1 MKIISITGGVGS
13 GKSEV
18 LRVLQEEFDA
28 EIIKADEVAHQ
39 LMEPGKKGHQHVVE
53 ALGDSFLNKDGS
65 IDRKKL
71 AALIFQNKE
80 AVETMNAIIH
90 PMAWEEI
97 RYAINHSDKEIIV
110 VEAALYDDDH
120 NAMFDEIWYVY
131 TSVENRIKRLMASRG
146 YSEEKCRGIMANQA
160 SEDDYRSFA
169 TRVLDNNGGIED
181 IRKQIA
187 SFLGKED

>member
-39 LMEPGKKGHQHVVE
+39 LMEPGKKGYQHVVE

-90 PMAWEEI
+90 PMAW
-97 RYAINHSDKEIIV
+97 RRS
-110 VEAALYDDDH
+110 
-120 NAMFDEIWYVY
+120 AMRSTIPTRRSSLWRQLSMMTSTMRCLMKSGMY
-131 TSVENRIKRLMASRG
+131 THRWKTASSV
-146 YSEEKCRGIMANQA
+146 
-160 SEDDYRSFA
+160 
-169 TRVLDNNGGIED
+169 
-181 IRKQIA
+181 
-187 SFLGKED
+187 

>member
-1 MKIISITGGVGS
+1 M
-13 GKSEV
+13 
-18 LRVLQEEFDA
+18 
-28 EIIKADEVAHQ
+28 
-39 LMEPGKKGHQHVVE
+39 
-53 ALGDSFLNKDGS
+53 
-65 IDRKKL
+65 
-71 AALIFQNKE
+71 
-80 AVETMNAIIH
+80 
-90 PMAWEEI
+90 
-97 RYAINHSDKEIIV
+97 
-110 VEAALYDDDH
+110 EAALYDNEH

>member
-1 MKIISITGGVGS
+1 MW
-13 GKSEV
+13 
-18 LRVLQEEFDA
+18 RQ
-28 EIIKADEVAHQ
+28 
-39 LMEPGKKGHQHVVE
+39 
-53 ALGDSFLNKDGS
+53 
-65 IDRKKL
+65 
-71 AALIFQNKE
+71 
-80 AVETMNAIIH
+80 
-90 PMAWEEI
+90 
-97 RYAINHSDKEIIV
+97 
-110 VEAALYDDDH
+110 LYDDEH

-187 SFLGKED
+187 SFLGRGLGYICGWLVLPAAAAGIVFI

>member
-39 LMEPGKKGHQHVVE
+39 LMEPGKKGYQHVVE

-71 AALIFQNKE
+71 AALIFQNKK

-90 PMAWEEI
+90 PMAWL
-97 RYAINHSDKEIIV
+97 N
-110 VEAALYDDDH
+110 
-120 NAMFDEIWYVY
+120 
-131 TSVENRIKRLMASRG
+131 
-146 YSEEKCRGIMANQA
+146 
-160 SEDDYRSFA
+160 
-169 TRVLDNNGGIED
+169 
-181 IRKQIA
+181 
-187 SFLGKED
+187 

>member
-39 LMEPGKKGHQHVVE
+39 LMEPGKKGYQHVVE

-80 AVETMNAIIH
+80 AVETNERHH
-90 PMAWEEI
+90 PPDGSG
-97 RYAINHSDKEIIV
+97 RRS
-110 VEAALYDDDH
+110 
-120 NAMFDEIWYVY
+120 AMRSTILTRRSSLWRQLSMMTSTMRCLMKSGMY
-131 TSVENRIKRLMASRG
+131 THRWRTAS
-146 YSEEKCRGIMANQA
+146 N
-160 SEDDYRSFA
+160 
-169 TRVLDNNGGIED
+169 V
-181 IRKQIA
+181 
-187 SFLGKED
+187 

>member
-39 LMEPGKKGHQHVVE
+39 LMEPGKKGYQHVVE

-71 AALIFQNKE
+71 RGK
-80 AVETMNAIIH
+80 MPGH
-90 PMAWEEI
+90 HGKSGI
-97 RYAINHSDKEIIV
+97 RG
-110 VEAALYDDDH
+110 
-120 NAMFDEIWYVY
+120 
-131 TSVENRIKRLMASRG
+131 RLPEFCDACAGQQR
-146 YSEEKCRGIMANQA
+146 R
-160 SEDDYRSFA
+160 D
-169 TRVLDNNGGIED
+169 
-181 IRKQIA
+181 
-187 SFLGKED
+187 

>member
-1 MKIISITGGVGS
+1 M
-13 GKSEV
+13 
-18 LRVLQEEFDA
+18 
-28 EIIKADEVAHQ
+28 KADERRNNIIGM
-39 LMEPGKKGHQHVVE
+39 LIKEKKAIKGTTLAENFNVTRQIIVKDI
-53 ALGDSFLNKDGS
+53 AILRAKGNNIIATPDGYMINDDSSRVKS
-65 IDRKKL
+65 I
-71 AALIFQNKE
+71 I
-80 AVETMNAIIH
+80 AVK
-90 PMAWEEI
+90 
-97 RYAINHSDKEIIV
+97 HSD
-110 VEAALYDDDH
+110 